1 MKTIFNT
8 CVEVTSKEQADR
20 LKQVCIDNGLPIWDD
35 FKFLKNNKEF
45 RAFYFWDKVF
55 CNWLENEYKE
65 EITESEWMELLE
77 QHNKE
82 QVNELVKGKSIKEVL
97 PEAFTESK
105 SDILT
110 ELIDY
115 ATTND
120 NLWLKN
126 QLEKLR

>member
-1 MKTIFNT
+1 MYTLT
-8 CVEVTSKEQADR
+8 Q
-20 LKQVCIDNGLPIWDD
+20 
-35 FKFLKNNKEF
+35 
-45 RAFYFWDKVF
+45 
-55 CNWLENEYKE
+55 
-65 EITESEWMELLE
+65 
-77 QHNKE
+77 E

-97 PEAFTESK
+97 PEAFKESK

>member
-8 CVEVTSKEQADR
+8 CVEVTSQEQADR
-20 LKQVCIDNGLPIWDD
+20 LKQVCIDNGLPIWDCELAFEILPLNRFFQHD
-35 FKFLKNNKEF
+35 EDGNKFWVSSDIGNIK
-45 RAFYFWDKVF
+45 
-55 CNWLENEYKE
+55 
-65 EITESEWMELLE
+65 ITESEWMELLE
-77 QHNKE
+77 QHNKT
-82 QVNELVKGKSIKEVL
+82 K
-97 PEAFTESK
+97 SK
-105 SDILT
+105 SDIIN